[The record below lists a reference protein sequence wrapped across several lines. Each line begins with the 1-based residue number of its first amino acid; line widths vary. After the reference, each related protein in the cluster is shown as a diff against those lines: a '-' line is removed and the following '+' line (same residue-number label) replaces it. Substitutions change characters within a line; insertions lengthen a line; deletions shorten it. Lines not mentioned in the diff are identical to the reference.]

1 MKNKLTKDEVAE
13 LIPLIKAVLESGEE
27 WNAEA
32 LHHPAGAIIDAVLT
46 IPGMKKKKDDDSGNG
61 EGFDTNGWQ
70 YDWWQTFVYKDKD
83 YTLSGS
89 GYYGGHTF
97 GLADS

>member
-1 MKNKLTKDEVAE
+1 MKTKLTNSEAAALLPQIERVLKTSEPWEDEE
-13 LIPLIKAVLESGEE
+13 
-27 WNAEA
+27 

-46 IPGMKKKKDDDSGNG
+46 IPGIQKSETETNNS

-70 YDWWQTFVYKDKD
+70 YDWWQHFTHNGKE

-89 GYYGGHTF
+89 GYYGGHSF
-97 GLADS
+97 NLSDE